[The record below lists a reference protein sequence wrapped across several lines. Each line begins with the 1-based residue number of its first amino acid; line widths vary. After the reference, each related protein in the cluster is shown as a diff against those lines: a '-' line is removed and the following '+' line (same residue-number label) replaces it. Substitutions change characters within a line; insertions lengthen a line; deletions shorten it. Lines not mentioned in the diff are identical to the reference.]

1 MHIMRTTLNLS
12 NELID
17 KLILTTGIHNKTKII
32 HLALEEYL
40 RKLKRKKV
48 ADMYGKI
55 KINEDVLKLRDK

>member
-1 MHIMRTTLNLS
+1 MRTTLNLS

-17 KLILTTGIHNKTKII
+17 KLMLKTGIHSKTKII

-48 ADMYGKI
+48 ADKFGKI
-55 KINEDVLKLRDK
+55 EIDENVLKMRDE

>member
-1 MHIMRTTLNLS
+1 MRTTLNLS

>member
-1 MHIMRTTLNLS
+1 MRTTLNLS

-48 ADMYGKI
+48 VDKFGKI
-55 KINEDVLKLRDK
+55 EIDENVLKMRDE